1 MSLSL
6 TVAIA
11 SAALSLA
18 SSQESGE
25 VRDRLAPVYFDC
37 WHEADGDRT
46 ARLICVNTELARQD
60 RILNDLYREQQADR
74 SPVEQRRLREAQR
87 AWIVA
92 RDARCRSAAVDA
104 DQHGQDRAVPRATC
118 LLSETT
124 ERVIWLEAL

>member
-1 MSLSL
+1 MVMSP
-6 TVAIA
+6 AP
-11 SAALSLA
+11 
-18 SSQESGE
+18 SQESGE

-37 WHEADGDRT
+37 WHAADGDRA
-46 ARLICVNTELARQD
+46 ARLICIDTELARQD
-60 RILNDLYREQQADR
+60 LILNDLYREQQAHR
-74 SPVEQRRLREAQR
+74 SPVGQRRLRDAQR

-104 DQHGQDRAVPRATC
+104 DQRGQDRAVQRATC